1 MNPILLSF
9 AVAGTGA
16 MIYVESKGARVFPA
30 WKIHGD
36 VKRETR
42 FFAQY
47 GQGACAVVVAALMW
61 RLDTRTLDYGF
72 GTYVPLLGAVWW
84 SAVFAYLI
92 KKLVSRVR
100 PKRHA
105 AGEFLG
111 TRAGLAAWRESFPST
126 HAACATAMTVVLAH
140 FYPEA
145 ALAFWALAILC
156 ALLRYL
162 TEAHWTSDILA
173 RFCLGYCM
181 GWIALATTGGL

>member
-1 MNPILLSF
+1 MNPILLSV

-16 MIYVESKGARVFPA
+16 MMYVEYKGARVFPA
-30 WKIHGD
+30 WAIHGD

-47 GQGACAVVVAALMW
+47 GQGACAAIVAAIMW

-72 GTYVPLLGAVWW
+72 GAYVPLLGAVWW
-84 SAVFAYLI
+84 SAVCAYLI
-92 KKLVSRVR
+92 KKMVSRVR
-100 PKRHA
+100 PKRHR

-111 TRAGLAAWRESFPST
+111 AKPGLASWRESFPST

-145 ALAFWALAILC
+145 ALVFWSLCILC

-162 TEAHWTSDILA
+162 MEAHWPSDILA
-173 RFCLGYCM
+173 GFSLGYCM
-181 GWIALATTGGL
+181 GWTALATTGGL